1 VSETSIPWIDIRRQN
16 TAVRDEIEAAIRRVL
31 DSGMFVIAAENQAFE
46 EEWAA
51 YCGAEHAVAVGSGT
65 AAINLTLRALD
76 IGPGD
81 EVVTVGFTVSATLD
95 AIHDLGAKPV
105 LVDVNPETYTLD
117 PSKLAASLTPRT
129 KAILPVHVYGHPAD
143 IDAIAAIARGRGLP
157 VVLDACEAHG
167 ALYRGRQAASFGTAS
182 CFSFYPTKNLGSLGD
197 AGAVVTNDAALADR
211 VRLLRQHGWDRRY
224 HSVTPS
230 LNSRMHELQAAILRA
245 KLPHLDA
252 WIERRRAIAHRYDK
266 AIAGTKLTPAPHA
279 AWADPGY
286 YFYVVRAPDRAAFR
300 ESLQAEG
307 IATDVSWPEPPH
319 LQPAYAHLGYSR
331 GSLPVTER
339 LCDEVVTIPVFP
351 ELTDAEV
358 DRVAGALRAAQ

>member
-1 VSETSIPWIDIRRQN
+1 VTETQIPWIDIKRQN
-16 TAVRDEIEAAIRRVL
+16 TAVRVEIDAAIQRVL
-31 DSGMFVIAAENQAFE
+31 DSGMFVIASENQAFE
-46 EEWAA
+46 KEWAA
-51 YCGAEHAVAVGSGT
+51 YCGGEHAVAVGSGT

-76 IGPGD
+76 VGPGD

-95 AIHDLGAKPV
+95 AIHDLGARPV
-105 LVDVNPETYTLD
+105 LVDVDPETFTMD
-117 PSKLAASLTPRT
+117 PSKLGAAITPRT

-143 IDAIAAIARGRGLP
+143 IDAITAIAAPRDLP
-157 VVLDACEAHG
+157 VILDACEAHG
-167 ALYRGRQAASFGTAS
+167 ALYKGKQASSSGTAS

-197 AGAVVTNDAALADR
+197 AGAVVTNDAALAGR

-230 LNSRMHELQAAILRA
+230 LNSRMHELQAAILCA
-245 KLPHLDA
+245 KLPHLEA
-252 WIERRRAIAHRYDK
+252 WNERRRAIAHRYDK

-279 AWADPGY
+279 GWAGPAY
-286 YFYVVRAPDRAAFR
+286 YFYVIRTPDRAAFR
-300 ESLQAEG
+300 ESLQAAG

-319 LQPAYAHLGYSR
+319 LQPAYAYLGHSR

-339 LCDEVVTIPVFP
+339 LCEEVVTVPVFP

-358 DRVAGALRAAQ
+358 DRVCTALRAAQ